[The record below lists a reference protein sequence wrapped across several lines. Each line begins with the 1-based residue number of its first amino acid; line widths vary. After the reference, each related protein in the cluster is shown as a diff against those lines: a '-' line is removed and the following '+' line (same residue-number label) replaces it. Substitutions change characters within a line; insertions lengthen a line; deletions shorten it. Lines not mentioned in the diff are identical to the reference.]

1 MDELPRSMIGLWLE
15 DRRLTL
21 RDELPVPVPAPGE
34 ALVRVRVAGICST
47 DLELTRGYYPFRG
60 VPGHEFVGDVVRAP
74 GAEPLEGTR
83 VVGEINAACGHCA
96 SCEAGQ
102 GGHCPQRTVLG
113 IAGRDGAFAEYLRLP
128 FANLH
133 AVPPELDDEVAV
145 FVEPLAAALVAQHA
159 PGGPALGPGPQV
171 VLLGAGRLG
180 QLLARTLALA
190 GCDLVVVARHA
201 RQRALLEARGIRVA
215 ASAEA
220 LPARSADVVVEAT
233 GSPEGIAQ
241 ARRILRPRGVVILKS
256 TYAGRVELDL
266 SAFVVD
272 ELTIAG
278 SRCGS
283 FPPALALLA
292 SGALDPRDLIEARH
306 PLSEGIAAFDT
317 AARPGALKVLLR
329 VSPSAPPSAGG

>member
-1 MDELPRSMIGLWLE
+1 MLGLWLE

-21 RDELPVPVPAPGE
+21 RDDLPVPVATQGE

-47 DLELTRGYYPFRG
+47 DLELTRGYYPFLG

-74 GAEPLEGTR
+74 GAESLEGTR
-83 VVGEINAACGHCA
+83 VVGEINAACGHCPA
-96 SCEAGQ
+96 CAAGL
-102 GGHCPQRTVLG
+102 GGHCPERTVLG

-128 FANLH
+128 VANLH
-133 AVPPELDDEVAV
+133 AVPPQLDDEAAV
-145 FVEPLAAALVAQHA
+145 FAEPLAAALVAQHA
-159 PGGPALGPGPQV
+159 PGGPALGAGSQV

-190 GCDLVVVARHA
+190 GCELVVVARHA
-201 RQRALLEARGIRVA
+201 RQRALLAARGIRVA
-215 ASAEA
+215 ASAEE

-233 GSPEGIAQ
+233 GSAEGIAL
-241 ARRILRPRGVVILKS
+241 ARRILRPRGAVILKS

-283 FPPALALLA
+283 FPPALSLLA
-292 SGALDPRDLIEARH
+292 SGALDPSDLIEARH
-306 PLSEGIAAFDT
+306 QLREGIAAFE
-317 AARPGALKVLLR
+317 AAAQPGALKVLLH
-329 VSPSAPPSAGG
+329 VSPSAPPSAGA